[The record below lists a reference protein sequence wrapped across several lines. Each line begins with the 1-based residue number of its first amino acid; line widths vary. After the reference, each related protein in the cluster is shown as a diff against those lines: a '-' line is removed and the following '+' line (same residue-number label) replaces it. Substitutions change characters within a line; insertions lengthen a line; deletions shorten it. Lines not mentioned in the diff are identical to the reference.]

1 MKKHYT
7 TKENLLDI
15 CKACARK
22 KGINGF
28 GMRDVSRASGLA
40 LGTIYN
46 YFKDKESM
54 IIETLLSIWKEFIS
68 SIPLT
73 DYFLDYLNNV
83 INVVDNIE
91 AIYPNFIKHHPRNI
105 SETMLPTAREMMN
118 DELLEIKNQIINV
131 LEKDP
136 NIKQEVFSDGLTE
149 DKFARFT
156 IKNILSAKNR
166 EEKETLLKIVKFT
179 IY

>member
-118 DELLEIKNQIINV
+118 DELLVQFPVKWNA
-131 LEKDP
+131 
-136 NIKQEVFSDGLTE
+136 FSDRNGMLFSGLTE
-149 DKFARFT
+149 WLSDTNGMAR
-156 IKNILSAKNR
+156 
-166 EEKETLLKIVKFT
+166 
-179 IY
+179 